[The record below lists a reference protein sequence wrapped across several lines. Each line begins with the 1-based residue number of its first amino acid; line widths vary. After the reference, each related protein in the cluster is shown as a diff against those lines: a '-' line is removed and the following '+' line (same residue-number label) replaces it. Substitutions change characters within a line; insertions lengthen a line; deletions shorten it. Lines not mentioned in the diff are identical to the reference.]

1 MPTESWGVTGSLD
14 RRLGVAAGA
23 LAPVVALG
31 TILLATALSPTFS
44 WARSALSDLG
54 VTPASALA
62 FNGGLVAGG
71 VLALPLALVL
81 ATDGRSVLAIALG
94 LTTVSMALVGVF
106 RSGHPLHFPVALGFY
121 LGATLTM
128 LIDGIGSIR
137 ADRRAWGLTATGLAV
152 VHLGAWIAWS
162 AGVRPGSGLAIPEA
176 IGAVLFAIWVWTTA
190 SRLRSSGWRG

>member
-1 MPTESWGVTGSLD
+1 MATGPWGVNGSFD

-44 WARSALSDLG
+44 WAGSALSDLG

-71 VLALPLALVL
+71 VLALPLAWVL
-81 ATDGRSVLAIALG
+81 ATDGRSVLTVVFGPTA
-94 LTTVSMALVGVF
+94 VSMALVGVF

-137 ADRRAWGLTATGLAV
+137 ADGRAWGLAAIGLAV

-190 SRLRSSGWRG
+190 SRLRSSGRRG